1 MHNSTKNPDLPPIWC
16 AFVHLK
22 MHKCTSRS
30 LVEFSPE
37 RVMTREEKK
46 KKKEASRFI
55 ANTKPA
61 LECILTQNTS
71 IQAKNTT
78 NERPIEAAE
87 AEGSGN
93 SNAAAEARNNKQQ
106 MENFV
111 DAEFSHP
118 SDLLD

>member
-1 MHNSTKNPDLPPIWC
+1 MTIK
-16 AFVHLK
+16 
-22 MHKCTSRS
+22 TSGR
-30 LVEFSPE
+30 
-37 RVMTREEKK
+37 KK
-46 KKKEASRFI
+46 EKKEASCFI
-55 ANTKPA
+55 VNTKPV

-93 SNAAAEARNNKQQ
+93 SNAAAEAQNKKQQ

-111 DAEFSHP
+111 DAEFP
-118 SDLLD
+118 TPPICWTER